1 MAAPLYPRGLH
12 KKIYFHLFLG
22 LPFTCHFSG
31 KGSAFFA
38 ISPRFSRDALLI
50 FVGRMSGGMFAS
62 AQRPQL
68 RRNRMNTGSR
78 ATTAA
83 RRTSPAHGATIAAET
98 AAPLPNLFCKA
109 AGVLFPAEKS
119 PTLSTMKFSPTLSI
133 QGSRRHHGRRHRS
146 HDPRLSARR
155 MNGAPGKSGCEGYP
169 NPSRIR
175 KSLGVITKTP

>member
-1 MAAPLYPRGLH
+1 
-12 KKIYFHLFLG
+12 LG

-31 KGSAFFA
+31 KGSAFLA

-98 AAPLPNLFCKA
+98 AALLPNLFCKA
-109 AGVLFPAEKS
+109 AGVLFAAEKL

-133 QGSRRHHGRRHRS
+133 QGRWRNMSPHEDLFIKIATGAFSNMRPPS
-146 HDPRLSARR
+146 FARR
-155 MNGAPGKSGCEGYP
+155 
-169 NPSRIR
+169 I
-175 KSLGVITKTP
+175 